1 MKKELPSIFKNSPN
15 KRIENNKNVFYSKYE
30 SNLQTNTYNRV
41 ENNTYD
47 DNTSFRGAVNN
58 MLKNKEYV
66 FNVPVEVKTRN
77 EVFNTRLVGKVGER
91 LLTSDGRTI
100 NLDDVVEIKVK
111 S

>member
-1 MKKELPSIFKNSPN
+1 
-15 KRIENNKNVFYSKYE
+15 
-30 SNLQTNTYNRV
+30 
-41 ENNTYD
+41 
-47 DNTSFRGAVNN
+47 

-91 LLTSDGRTI
+91 LLTNDGRTI

>member
-47 DNTSFRGAVNN
+47 DNTSCRGDVNN
-58 MLKNKEYV
+58 MLKNKEKFY
-66 FNVPVEVKTRN
+66 
-77 EVFNTRLVGKVGER
+77 RLNKNG
-91 LLTSDGRTI
+91 L
-100 NLDDVVEIKVK
+100 
-111 S
+111 